1 MRKSAQIFALFL
13 FLFVVLPGAA
23 GAQPNSFQKDL
34 DVYLKEIS
42 TERGFSVTKEDIEFS
57 LSLYDSYLEEFDT
70 VEELKEFLGEVIR
83 KDGSNL
89 KQIYDDYNIDQA
101 ALEATLSEF
110 EETLDDYVF
119 LDDLEMNI
127 GFYLYVLTP
136 RDPDF
141 DQKLAGYLEEATN
154 IRGFQVTQAHIESSL
169 ALYGSNLEDFKTI
182 DELSGFIGEI
192 INKDL
197 SNVGPYFGIG
207 QEDILKLISDNELD
221 INNYVFLDDLSY
233 DLDGE
238 FIWED
243 NDFLDLSFFMQEFDL
258 TEDELL
264 RLEKHIFSIPGI
276 TSDETIEKLLNLAD
290 RMIAFS
296 EFEKI
301 KELTPGQVGELMSI
315 FNEFLDVLQLHAEF
329 VLVTDQGE
337 ENLSLETLFNLT
349 KLENADLKVNIYSL
363 QGDFLADIIISGE
376 MVDSDTVIDTGKA
389 IQKEVPKES
398 ETVVIKRIDKETPA
412 DNEAL
417 FKPVSPKTTEVKAE
431 PESQADLDKKKEAK
445 LPDTASN
452 YAVKGVWGLA
462 FIIAG
467 GALLFL
473 SRKRKQGA

>member
-23 GAQPNSFQKDL
+23 DAHSNSFQKSL

-42 TERGFSVTKEDIEFS
+42 IERGFTITKEDIEFS

-70 VEELKEFLGEVIR
+70 VEDLKEFLGDVIR
-83 KDGSNL
+83 KDGNNL
-89 KQIYDDYNIDQA
+89 KQIYDDYDIDQA
-101 ALEATLSEF
+101 ALEATLNEF
-110 EETLDDYVF
+110 GETLEDYVF

-127 GFYLYVLTP
+127 GFYLYILIP

-141 DQKLAGYLEEATN
+141 EQKLADYLKEATS
-154 IRGFQVTQAHIESSL
+154 IRGFQVTQTHIESSL
-169 ALYGSNLEDFKTI
+169 ALYGSNLNDFKTI
-182 DELSGFIGEI
+182 DELSDFLGEI

-197 SNVGPYFGIG
+197 SNVGPYFGID
-207 QEDILKLISDNELD
+207 QEDILKLISDNDLD

-233 DLDGE
+233 DLEGE

-243 NDFLDLSFFMQEFDL
+243 DDFFDLSFFMQEFNL

-264 RLEKHIFSIPGI
+264 RLEEHILSIPDI

-290 RMIAFS
+290 RMMAFS
-296 EFEKI
+296 EFETI
-301 KELTPGQVGELMSI
+301 KELTPGQVGELMAI
-315 FNEFLDVLQLHAEF
+315 FREFLDVFQLHAEF

-337 ENLSLETLFNLT
+337 ENLSLETLFHLT
-349 KLENADLKVNIYSL
+349 KLENADLKVNIYNL

-376 MVDSDTVIDTGKA
+376 MVDSDTVIDTGNA
-389 IQKEVPKES
+389 IQKEVSKKS
-398 ETVVIKRIDKETPA
+398 ETVVIKRNDKEAP
-412 DNEAL
+412 DENEASS
-417 FKPVSPKTTEVKAE
+417 KAGSPKTAEVKAE
-431 PESQADLDKKKEAK
+431 SESQADLEKKKEEK
-445 LPDTASN
+445 LPDTALN
-452 YAVKGVWGLA
+452 YAEKGIWGLA

-473 SRKRKQGA
+473 SRKRKHEA